1 MSVGGDKAAQAA
13 RPDAHGRKGANA
25 PGVSVIVALRN
36 HGAVL
41 PKLCAGL
48 MEALAEIGEPFEIVL
63 VDDGSE
69 DDTFAQAEQL
79 AHTHHELRAV
89 RLRASFGEGSA
100 FDAGLKVARGEKIVY
115 LAGRVLTDPHGVRA
129 LLDRLQRGADLVM
142 AWRYPRRDSPLN
154 QVVSRLFNA
163 LVNRL
168 ANLKLHDINSGM
180 LATRREVL
188 NDLPLYGDM
197 HNFLP
202 VLAARQGYVVAEEK
216 VAQLPGAFR
225 RSIYPNEYLRRLL
238 DIVTVL
244 FLTNYAKKPLHFLG
258 FLGGVLALV
267 GAAIELYLFIYR
279 VLAIGPIAGR
289 PLLLLGALLLVIGL
303 QMISIGLIGEMIIFT
318 HASDIKEYNIAE
330 IIE

>member
-1 MSVGGDKAAQAA
+1 MTVTIDSAAPAAHTRVRSKAQAS
-13 RPDAHGRKGANA
+13 A
-25 PGVSVIVALRN
+25 PGVSVIVALRD
-36 HGAVL
+36 HGALV
-41 PKLCAGL
+41 PKLCADL
-48 MEALAEIGEPFEIVL
+48 MDVLGELGEPFEIVL
-63 VDDGSE
+63 VDDGSV
-69 DDTFAQAEQL
+69 DTTFSQAQQL
-79 AHTHHELRAV
+79 ARSFRQVKAV
-89 RLRASFGEGSA
+89 RLRSTFGEGSA
-100 FDAGLKVARGEKIVY
+100 FDAGLKVALGEKIVY
-115 LAGRVLTDPHGVRA
+115 MAGRVLTDPRGVPG
-129 LLDRLQRGADLVM
+129 LLTRLASGADLVM
-142 AWRYPRRDSPLN
+142 AWRYPRRDSRLN
-154 QVVSRLFNA
+154 RVVSRLFNA

-168 ANLKLHDINSGM
+168 AGLRLHDINSGM
-180 LATRREVL
+180 FATRREVL

-202 VLAARQGYVVAEEK
+202 VLAARQGYKVAEEK
-216 VAQLPGAFR
+216 VPQLPGVFR

-258 FLGGVLALV
+258 FLGGILALV
-267 GAAIELYLFIYR
+267 GAAIELYLFVYR

-318 HASDIKEYNIAE
+318 HARDVKEYNIAE

>member
-1 MSVGGDKAAQAA
+1 MSVAADKVTTAA
-13 RPDAHGRKGANA
+13 RPRAQKGKRADA
-25 PGVSVIVALRN
+25 PTVSVIVALRD
-36 HGAVL
+36 HAALV

-48 MEALAEIGEPFEIVL
+48 MEALAEMGEPFEIVL
-63 VDDGSE
+63 VDDGSVDE
-69 DDTFAQAEQL
+69 TFVQAQEL
-79 AHTHHELRAV
+79 ARTHHQLKAV

-100 FDAGLKVARGEKIVY
+100 FDAGLKVARGDKIVY
-115 LAGRVLTDPHGVRA
+115 LAGRVLTDPHGVQA
-129 LLDRLQRGADLVM
+129 LLARLARGADLVM
-142 AWRYPRRDSPLN
+142 AWRYPRRDSRLN
-154 QVVSRLFNA
+154 RVVSRLFNA

-168 ANLKLHDINSGM
+168 ANLRLHDINSGM
-180 LATRREVL
+180 FATRREVL

-216 VAQLPGAFR
+216 VAQLPGVFR

-258 FLGGVLALV
+258 FLGGMLALV
-267 GAAIELYLFIYR
+267 GAAIELYLFVYR

-318 HASDIKEYNIAE
+318 HARDIKEYNIAE